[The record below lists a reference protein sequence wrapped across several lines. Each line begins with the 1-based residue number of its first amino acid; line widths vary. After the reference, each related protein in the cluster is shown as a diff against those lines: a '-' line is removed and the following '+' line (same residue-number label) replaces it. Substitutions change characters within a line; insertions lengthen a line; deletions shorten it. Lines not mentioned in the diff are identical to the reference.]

1 MISNLITKNKNR
13 MIEILRSMQVKSA
26 YLFGS
31 VLTENFDQD
40 SDIDILISFDEN
52 LDPLTYG
59 DNYFSLIDQLES
71 LLGRR
76 VDLTTEKSLSN
87 PYFIKELNNTKVS
100 LYE

>member
-1 MISNLITKNKNR
+1 